1 MRLTVLLNAICYS
14 FAALAGISAA
24 TQIRAE
30 GAANFAADG
39 VEIFGK
45 GWETNMAIEDRSLKE
60 LRRQKDS
67 LDSVAKD
74 NEKVVI
80 NRDKYNKNINTDI
93 DNNILRITKGF
104 LFNSVSVGKVQTGPL
119 PPFTNK
125 NNEKIKLADEMLKN
139 RRIMDEN
146 TNIWTTD
153 FNKVQNGEPGLE
165 FDKTMVGITMD
176 GREVTLHCNPGE
188 CTLGS
193 LNRHATISGVPMM
206 VPKVLFKYEYYDGL
220 KDGTP

>member
-1 MRLTVLLNAICYS
+1 MRKI
-14 FAALAGISAA
+14 GI
-24 TQIRAE
+24 
-30 GAANFAADG
+30 
-39 VEIFGK
+39 
-45 GWETNMAIEDRSLKE
+45 
-60 LRRQKDS
+60 
-67 LDSVAKD
+67 
-74 NEKVVI
+74 
-80 NRDKYNKNINTDI
+80 
-93 DNNILRITKGF
+93 
-104 LFNSVSVGKVQTGPL
+104 
-119 PPFTNK
+119 K

-153 FNKVQNGEPGLE
+153 FNKVQNGEPGVE

-206 VPKVLFKYEYYDGL
+206 VPKALLKMEYYDGL
-220 KDGTP
+220 KDGTPEKESIWLALAAAMWSVAGGRKMIKTQKVPYHA